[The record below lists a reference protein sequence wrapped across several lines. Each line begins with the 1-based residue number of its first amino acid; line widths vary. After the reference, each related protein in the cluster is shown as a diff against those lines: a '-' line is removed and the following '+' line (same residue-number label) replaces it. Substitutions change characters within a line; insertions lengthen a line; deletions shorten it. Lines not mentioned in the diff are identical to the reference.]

1 MYAPKQQLAVAAK
14 LRKLVEMRLSPPP
27 FICKTS
33 LTAAIYLGFRCL
45 RSLHSLLRSFTDLA
59 CMQKGSNHTT
69 YTYYIYIYKKIYV
82 YACNHTT
89 LRMLPCSGSHRL
101 LSQPFKSAFLVSLS
115 CSGSHRTICI
125 KTNIAL
131 TFFRSS
137 LSSDLAFS
145 TFALIFAATDSLG
158 SGPLSSVSEG
168 RGSGPL
174 SSACKG

>member
-69 YTYYIYIYKKIYV
+69 YTYYIYIYIKYMYMHATTQHYV
-82 YACNHTT
+82 CFPVAVVT
-89 LRMLPCSGSHRL
+89 
-101 LSQPFKSAFLVSLS
+101 AF
-115 CSGSHRTICI
+115 
-125 KTNIAL
+125 
-131 TFFRSS
+131 
-137 LSSDLAFS
+137 
-145 TFALIFAATDSLG
+145 
-158 SGPLSSVSEG
+158 
-168 RGSGPL
+168 
-174 SSACKG
+174 